1 MNNRQ
6 TIADYYAHHRGEIV
20 GFVAVRV
27 GDNDAAQDVVQ
38 DVFVRLLQSDKL
50 ISETTLPALVFTM
63 VRNAVT
69 DWFRRR
75 RIHEEYEHYIIGT
88 GDDSDSMDSVISVR
102 ELMERMERTLARLAP
117 ECREVYRLHIY
128 GGMQVSQIAE
138 ETHQPY
144 RAVEYRL
151 GQARREVRRQLRP
164 CM

>member
-1 MNNRQ
+1 MNKELL
-6 TIADYYAHHRGEIV
+6 ADYYSQHRDEIV

-27 GDNDAAQDVVQ
+27 GDADVAKDLVQ
-38 DVFVRLLQSDKL
+38 DVFFRLLCSDRL
-50 ISETTLPALVFTM
+50 ISPTTLPALVFTM

-75 RIHEEYEHYIIGT
+75 RIREEYEHYIIGT
-88 GDDSDSMDSVISVR
+88 GDDSDSMESVISVR

-117 ECREVYRLHIY
+117 ECREVYHLHIY
-128 GGMQVSQIAE
+128 GGMQVRQIAE

-151 GQARREVRRQLRP
+151 GQARKEVRRQLRQ

>member
-1 MNNRQ
+1 MNKELL
-6 TIADYYAHHRGEIV
+6 ADYYSQHRDEIV

-27 GDNDAAQDVVQ
+27 GDADVAKDVVQ
-38 DVFVRLLQSDKL
+38 DVFFRLLCSDRL
-50 ISETTLPALVFTM
+50 ISPTTLPALVFTM

-75 RIHEEYEHYIIGT
+75 RIREEYEHYIIGT
-88 GDDSDSMDSVISVR
+88 GDDTDSMDSVISVR

-128 GGMQVSQIAE
+128 GGMQVRQIAE

-151 GQARREVRRQLRP
+151 GQARKEVRSQLRQ

>member
-1 MNNRQ
+1 MNKELL
-6 TIADYYAHHRGEIV
+6 ADYYSQHRDEIV
-20 GFVAVRV
+20 CFVAVRV
-27 GDNDAAQDVVQ
+27 GDADVAQDVVQ
-38 DVFVRLLQSDKL
+38 DVFVRLLCSDRL
-50 ISETTLPALVFTM
+50 ISPTTLPALVFTM

-75 RIHEEYEHYIIGT
+75 RIREEYEHYIIGT
-88 GDDSDSMDSVISVR
+88 GDDSDSMESVISVR

-128 GGMQVSQIAE
+128 GGMQVRQIAE

-151 GQARREVRRQLRP
+151 SQARREVRRQLRP

>member
-1 MNNRQ
+1 MNKELL
-6 TIADYYAHHRGEIV
+6 ADYYSQHRDEIV

-27 GDNDAAQDVVQ
+27 GDADVAKDVVQ
-38 DVFVRLLQSDKL
+38 DVFFRLLCSDRL
-50 ISETTLPALVFTM
+50 ISPTTLPALVFTM
-63 VRNAVT
+63 VRNVVT

-75 RIHEEYEHYIIGT
+75 RIREEYEHYIIGT

-117 ECREVYRLHIY
+117 ECREVYHLHIY
-128 GGMQVSQIAE
+128 GGMQVRQIAE

-151 GQARREVRRQLRP
+151 GQARKEVRRQLRQ

>member
-1 MNNRQ
+1 MNKELL
-6 TIADYYAHHRGEIV
+6 ADYYSHHRDEIV

-27 GDNDAAQDVVQ
+27 GDADVAKDVVQ
-38 DVFVRLLQSDKL
+38 DVFFRLLCSDRL
-50 ISETTLPALVFTM
+50 ISTTTLPALVFTM

-75 RIHEEYEHYIIGT
+75 RIREEYEHYIIGT

-117 ECREVYRLHIY
+117 ECREVYHLHIY
-128 GGMQVSQIAE
+128 GGMQVRQIAE

-151 GQARREVRRQLRP
+151 GQARKEVRRQLRL

>member
-1 MNNRQ
+1 MNKELL
-6 TIADYYAHHRGEIV
+6 ADYYSQHRDEIV

-27 GDNDAAQDVVQ
+27 GDADVAQDVVQ
-38 DVFVRLLQSDKL
+38 DVFFRLLCSDRL
-50 ISETTLPALVFTM
+50 ISPTTLPALVFTM

-75 RIHEEYEHYIIGT
+75 RIREEYEHYIIGT
-88 GDDSDSMDSVISVR
+88 GDDSDSMESVISVR
-102 ELMERMERTLARLAP
+102 ELMERMEHTLARLAP
-117 ECREVYRLHIY
+117 EFREVYHLHIY
-128 GGMQVSQIAE
+128 GGMQVRQIAE

-151 GQARREVRRQLRP
+151 GQARKEVRRQLRQ

>member
-1 MNNRQ
+1 MNKELL
-6 TIADYYAHHRGEIV
+6 ADYYSQHRDEIV

-27 GDNDAAQDVVQ
+27 GDADVAQDVVQ
-38 DVFVRLLQSDKL
+38 DVFFRLLCSDRL
-50 ISETTLPALVFTM
+50 ISPTTLPALVFTM

-75 RIHEEYEHYIIGT
+75 RIREEYEHYIIGT

-128 GGMQVSQIAE
+128 GGMQVRQIAE

-151 GQARREVRRQLRP
+151 GQARKEVRRQLRP

>member
-1 MNNRQ
+1 MNKELL
-6 TIADYYAHHRGEIV
+6 ADYYSQHRDEIV

-27 GDNDAAQDVVQ
+27 GDADVAQDVVQ
-38 DVFVRLLQSDKL
+38 DVFFRLLCSDRL
-50 ISETTLPALVFTM
+50 ISPTTLPALVFTM

-75 RIHEEYEHYIIGT
+75 RIREEYEHYIIGT

-117 ECREVYRLHIY
+117 ECREVYHLHIY
-128 GGMQVSQIAE
+128 GGMQVRQIAE

-151 GQARREVRRQLRP
+151 GQARKEVRRQLRL

>member
-1 MNNRQ
+1 MNKELL
-6 TIADYYAHHRGEIV
+6 ADYYSQHRDEIV

-27 GDNDAAQDVVQ
+27 GDADVAKDVVQ
-38 DVFVRLLQSDKL
+38 DVFFRLLCSDRL
-50 ISETTLPALVFTM
+50 ISPTTLPALVFTM

-75 RIHEEYEHYIIGT
+75 RIREEYEHYIIGT

-117 ECREVYRLHIY
+117 ECREVYHLHIY
-128 GGMQVSQIAE
+128 GGMQVRQIAE

-151 GQARREVRRQLRP
+151 GQARKEVRRQLRL

>member
-1 MNNRQ
+1 MNKELL
-6 TIADYYAHHRGEIV
+6 ADYYSQHRDEIV

-27 GDNDAAQDVVQ
+27 GDADVAQDVVQ
-38 DVFVRLLQSDKL
+38 DVFFRLLCSGRL
-50 ISETTLPALVFTM
+50 ISPTTLPALVFTM

-75 RIHEEYEHYIIGT
+75 RIREEYEHYIIGT
-88 GDDSDSMDSVISVR
+88 GDDSDSMESVISVR

-151 GQARREVRRQLRP
+151 GQARREVRRQLRQ

>member
-1 MNNRQ
+1 MNKELL
-6 TIADYYAHHRGEIV
+6 ADYYSQHRDEIV

-27 GDNDAAQDVVQ
+27 GDADVAQDVVQ
-38 DVFVRLLQSDKL
+38 DVFFRLLCSDRL
-50 ISETTLPALVFTM
+50 ISPTTLPALVFTM

-75 RIHEEYEHYIIGT
+75 RIREEYEHYIIGT

-117 ECREVYRLHIY
+117 ECREVYHLHIY
-128 GGMQVSQIAE
+128 GGMQVRQIAE

-151 GQARREVRRQLRP
+151 GQARKEVRRQLRQ

>member
-1 MNNRQ
+1 MNKELL
-6 TIADYYAHHRGEIV
+6 ADYYSQHRDEIV

-27 GDNDAAQDVVQ
+27 GDADVAKDVVQ
-38 DVFVRLLQSDKL
+38 DVFFRLLCSDRL
-50 ISETTLPALVFTM
+50 ISPTTLPALVFTM

-75 RIHEEYEHYIIGT
+75 RIREEYEHYIIGT

-151 GQARREVRRQLRP
+151 GQARKEVRRQLRQ

>member
-1 MNNRQ
+1 MNKELL
-6 TIADYYAHHRGEIV
+6 ADYYAQHRDEIL
-20 GFVAVRV
+20 GFVAMRL
-27 GDNDAAQDVVQ
+27 GDDDTAQDLVQ
-38 DVFVRLLQSDKL
+38 DVFLRLLRSDKL
-50 ISETTLPALVFTM
+50 ISPTTLPALVFTM
-63 VRNAVT
+63 ARNAVA

-75 RIHEEYEHYIIGT
+75 RIREEYEHYIIGT
-88 GDDSDSMDSVISVR
+88 GNSHESMDSVISAR

-151 GQARREVRRQLRP
+151 GQARKQVRCQLRQ
-164 CM
+164 CI

>member
-1 MNNRQ
+1 MNKELL
-6 TIADYYAHHRGEIV
+6 ADYYSQHRDEIV

-27 GDNDAAQDVVQ
+27 GDADVAKDVVQ
-38 DVFVRLLQSDKL
+38 DVFFRLLCSDRL
-50 ISETTLPALVFTM
+50 ISPTTLPALVFTM
-63 VRNAVT
+63 VRNVVT

-75 RIHEEYEHYIIGT
+75 RIREEYEHYIIGT

-102 ELMERMERTLARLAP
+102 ELMERMESTLARLAP
-117 ECREVYRLHIY
+117 ECREVYHLHIY
-128 GGMQVSQIAE
+128 GGMQVRQIAE

-151 GQARREVRRQLRP
+151 GQARKEVRHQLRQ

>member
-1 MNNRQ
+1 MNKELL
-6 TIADYYAHHRGEIV
+6 ADYYSQHRDEIV

-27 GDNDAAQDVVQ
+27 GDADVAKDVVQ
-38 DVFVRLLQSDKL
+38 DVFFRLLCSDRL
-50 ISETTLPALVFTM
+50 ISPTTLPALVFTM
-63 VRNAVT
+63 VRNSVT

-75 RIHEEYEHYIIGT
+75 RIREEYEHYIIGT
-88 GDDSDSMDSVISVR
+88 GDDSDSMESVISVR

>member
-1 MNNRQ
+1 MNKELL
-6 TIADYYAHHRGEIV
+6 ADYYSQHRNEIV

-27 GDNDAAQDVVQ
+27 GDADVAKDVVQ
-38 DVFVRLLQSDKL
+38 DVFFRLLCSDRL
-50 ISETTLPALVFTM
+50 ISPTTLPALVFTM

-75 RIHEEYEHYIIGT
+75 RIREEYEHYIIGT

-117 ECREVYRLHIY
+117 ECREVYHLHIY
-128 GGMQVSQIAE
+128 GGMQVRQIAE

-151 GQARREVRRQLRP
+151 GQARKEVRRQLRQ

>member
-1 MNNRQ
+1 MNKELL
-6 TIADYYAHHRGEIV
+6 ADYYSQHRDEIV

-27 GDNDAAQDVVQ
+27 GDADVAKDVVQ
-38 DVFVRLLQSDKL
+38 DVFFRLLCSDRL
-50 ISETTLPALVFTM
+50 ISPTTLPALVFTM

-75 RIHEEYEHYIIGT
+75 RIREEYEHYIIGT

-117 ECREVYRLHIY
+117 ECRKVYHLHIY
-128 GGMQVSQIAE
+128 GGMQVRQIAE

-151 GQARREVRRQLRP
+151 GQARKEVRRQLRQ

>member
-6 TIADYYAHHRGEIV
+6 TIADYYAHHRDEIV

-50 ISETTLPALVFTM
+50 ISETTLPALVLTM
-63 VRNAVT
+63 ARHAVA

-75 RIHEEYEHYIIGT
+75 RIREEYEHYIIGT

-151 GQARREVRRQLRP
+151 GQARKEVRRQLRQ

>member
-1 MNNRQ
+1 MNKELL
-6 TIADYYAHHRGEIV
+6 ADYYSQHRDEIV

-27 GDNDAAQDVVQ
+27 GDADVAKDVVQ
-38 DVFVRLLQSDKL
+38 DVFFRLLCSDRL
-50 ISETTLPALVFTM
+50 ISPTTLPALVFTM

-75 RIHEEYEHYIIGT
+75 RIREEYEHYIIGT

-117 ECREVYRLHIY
+117 ECREVYHLHIY

-151 GQARREVRRQLRP
+151 GQARKEVRRQLRQ

>member
-1 MNNRQ
+1 MNKELL
-6 TIADYYAHHRGEIV
+6 ADYYSQHRDEIV

-27 GDNDAAQDVVQ
+27 GDADVAKDVVQ
-38 DVFVRLLQSDKL
+38 DVFFRLLCSDRL
-50 ISETTLPALVFTM
+50 ISPTTLPALVFTM

-75 RIHEEYEHYIIGT
+75 RIREEYEHYIIGT

-128 GGMQVSQIAE
+128 GGMQVRQIAE

>member
-50 ISETTLPALVFTM
+50 ISETTLPALVLTM
-63 VRNAVT
+63 ARHAVA

-75 RIHEEYEHYIIGT
+75 RIREEYEHYIIGT
-88 GDDSDSMDSVISVR
+88 GDDSDSMESVISVR

-128 GGMQVSQIAE
+128 GGMQVNQIAE

>member
-1 MNNRQ
+1 MNKELL
-6 TIADYYAHHRGEIV
+6 ADYYSQHRDEIV

-27 GDNDAAQDVVQ
+27 GDADVAQDVVQ
-38 DVFVRLLQSDKL
+38 DVFFRLLCSDRL
-50 ISETTLPALVFTM
+50 ISPTTLPALVFTM

-75 RIHEEYEHYIIGT
+75 RIREEYEHYIIGT

-102 ELMERMERTLARLAP
+102 ELMERMEHTLARLAP
-117 ECREVYRLHIY
+117 ECREVYHLHIY
-128 GGMQVSQIAE
+128 GGMQVRQIAE

-151 GQARREVRRQLRP
+151 GQARKEVRRQLRQ

>member
-1 MNNRQ
+1 MNKELL
-6 TIADYYAHHRGEIV
+6 ADYYSQHRDEIV

-27 GDNDAAQDVVQ
+27 GDADVAQDVVQ
-38 DVFVRLLQSDKL
+38 DVFFRLLCSDRL
-50 ISETTLPALVFTM
+50 ISPTTLPALVFTM

-75 RIHEEYEHYIIGT
+75 RIREEYEHYIIGT

-117 ECREVYRLHIY
+117 ECREVYHLHIY
-128 GGMQVSQIAE
+128 GGMQVRQIAE

-151 GQARREVRRQLRP
+151 GQVRKEVRRQLRQ

>member
-1 MNNRQ
+1 MNKELL
-6 TIADYYAHHRGEIV
+6 ADYYSQHRDEIV

-27 GDNDAAQDVVQ
+27 GDADVAQDVVQ
-38 DVFVRLLQSDKL
+38 DVFFRLLCSDRL
-50 ISETTLPALVFTM
+50 ISPTTLPALVFTM

-75 RIHEEYEHYIIGT
+75 RIREEYEHYIIGT

-102 ELMERMERTLARLAP
+102 ELMERMERTLARLAS
-117 ECREVYRLHIY
+117 ECREVYHLHIY
-128 GGMQVSQIAE
+128 GGMQVRQIAE

-151 GQARREVRRQLRP
+151 GQARKEVRRQLRQ

>member
-1 MNNRQ
+1 MNKELL
-6 TIADYYAHHRGEIV
+6 ADYYSQHRDEIV

-27 GDNDAAQDVVQ
+27 GDADVAQDVVQ
-38 DVFVRLLQSDKL
+38 DVFFRLLCSDRL
-50 ISETTLPALVFTM
+50 ISPTTLPALVFTM

-75 RIHEEYEHYIIGT
+75 RIREEYEHYLIGT

-117 ECREVYRLHIY
+117 ECREVYHLHIY
-128 GGMQVSQIAE
+128 GGMQVRQIAE

-151 GQARREVRRQLRP
+151 GQARKEVRRQLRQ

>member
-27 GDNDAAQDVVQ
+27 GDADVAQDVVQ
-38 DVFVRLLQSDKL
+38 DVFFRLLCSDRL
-50 ISETTLPALVFTM
+50 ISPTTLPALVFTM

-75 RIHEEYEHYIIGT
+75 RIREEYEHYIIGT

-117 ECREVYRLHIY
+117 ECREVYHLHIY
-128 GGMQVSQIAE
+128 GGMQVRQIAE

-151 GQARREVRRQLRP
+151 GQARKEVRRQLRQ

>member
-1 MNNRQ
+1 MNKELL
-6 TIADYYAHHRGEIV
+6 ADYYSQHRDEIV

-27 GDNDAAQDVVQ
+27 GDADVAQDVVQ
-38 DVFVRLLQSDKL
+38 DVFFRLLCSDRL
-50 ISETTLPALVFTM
+50 ISPTTLPALVFTM

-75 RIHEEYEHYIIGT
+75 RIREEYEHYIVGT

-117 ECREVYRLHIY
+117 ECREVYHLHIY
-128 GGMQVSQIAE
+128 GGMQVRQIAE

-151 GQARREVRRQLRP
+151 GQARKEVRRQLRQ

>member
-1 MNNRQ
+1 MNKELL
-6 TIADYYAHHRGEIV
+6 ADYYSQHRNEIV

-27 GDNDAAQDVVQ
+27 GDADVAQDVVQ
-38 DVFVRLLQSDKL
+38 DVFFRLLCSDRL
-50 ISETTLPALVFTM
+50 ISPTTLPALVFTM

-75 RIHEEYEHYIIGT
+75 RIREEYEHYIIGT

-117 ECREVYRLHIY
+117 ECREVYHLHIY
-128 GGMQVSQIAE
+128 GGMQVRQIAE

-151 GQARREVRRQLRP
+151 GQARKEVRRQLRL

>member
-50 ISETTLPALVFTM
+50 ISETTLPALVLTM
-63 VRNAVT
+63 ARHAVA

-75 RIHEEYEHYIIGT
+75 RIREEYEHYIIGT
-88 GDDSDSMDSVISVR
+88 GDDSDSMESVISVR

-128 GGMQVSQIAE
+128 GGMQVRQIAE

>member
-1 MNNRQ
+1 MNKELL
-6 TIADYYAHHRGEIV
+6 ADYYSQHRDEIV

-27 GDNDAAQDVVQ
+27 GDADVAQDVVQ
-38 DVFVRLLQSDKL
+38 DVFFRLLCSGRL
-50 ISETTLPALVFTM
+50 ISPTTLPALVFTM

-75 RIHEEYEHYIIGT
+75 RIREEYEHYIIGT

-151 GQARREVRRQLRP
+151 GQARREVRRQLRQ